1 MKGANGAPSSSFAPA
16 ALVCVCVCCVEQF
29 MHIIWVALLSFF
41 SVSLSSFRFVLV
53 IYVKVSLS
61 LGWKR

>member
-1 MKGANGAPSSSFAPA
+1 
-16 ALVCVCVCCVEQF
+16 

-53 IYVKVSLS
+53 VYVKVSLS
-61 LGWKR
+61 LSGMETI